1 MKADAQARRVRR
13 KYRPSVRTVLIGVA
27 IAVLALVLT
36 SFAFLR
42 FYDNQLVRETEAELI
57 SQAAVLSAVFQRA
70 VPRDIPD
77 SQNHG
82 AKLDAAPAPPPG
94 ERYLPVSPRLDMFG
108 ARHPTSPPRSAA
120 RSFAS
125 DRSDAQDRQGIA

>member
-1 MKADAQARRVRR
+1 MRMDAQTRRVRR
-13 KYRPSVRTVLIGVA
+13 KYRPSVRTVLIAVA

-70 VPRDIPD
+70 VVGDILD
-77 SQNHG
+77 SRNQG
-82 AKLDAAPAPPPG
+82 VKLDTAAALPPG
-94 ERYLPVSPRLDMFG
+94 ERYVPVSPRLDMF
-108 ARHPTSPPRSAA
+108 
-120 RSFAS
+120 
-125 DRSDAQDRQGIA
+125 